1 MYYLDKRDKN
11 GLLLS
16 YSAFDLADEISNY
29 CFKEIEKTEIYEILA
44 KEFQKKYLEM
54 YFKTFFYINAVP
66 IAHKVVL
73 NEWEATNK
81 SKNFVKVNIKLFPIQ
96 KYLKDFFDSKNINFV
111 NKIDFLFIKTKALE
125 NLRLLKSVFLKKINF
140 SKKNQ
145 CQFISDPSIAVC
157 YNDGLNLDKRS
168 DIFWL
173 KKSKINPENIILYFE
188 NKLLMNRHG
197 KDKILFKKLD
207 SLKINYIKLWE
218 LENEHLESLFQN
230 IIEKLKKLKI
240 HKKEIK
246 NLQLISINLMKRIN
260 FWFVFF
266 KKFNVKIH
274 TDPKEYMF
282 ETIIKQLALRK
293 LDGCSIGKLRSHI
306 GKKSFEL
313 RGSYP
318 NDVFFVPSSDAATRF
333 KEETYNSSP
342 NLIISGFP
350 YNYLTKNNI
359 IEQEKIKKFFSQ
371 NKKNFIILLLDSN
384 YSNNMTSSEN
394 QMIFT
399 DNLRNFYNVIFDTF
413 SKFEDV
419 GIIIKTKKNIVLKN
433 LKDIYEKAKTLEKK
447 GFCYIVEEP
456 FNKFTRVYSSLSDVV
471 ISASAYYPSSLM
483 ECISEHKRGVFCD
496 YANMKFIEQEWY
508 KWGEKKVIF
517 NDVNEL
523 ANNLIKFKKDKFQNK
538 HFGNWEEQKNTLDP
552 YKDNFGG
559 DRIGM
564 YMSFLYNEFKNK
576 KKSSEAILNANK
588 KFSEKWGT
596 DKVIFYN

>member
-96 KYLKDFFDSKNINFV
+96 KYLKDFFESKNINFV
-111 NKIDFLFIKTKALE
+111 NEIDFLFIKTKALE

-359 IEQEKIKKFFSQ
+359 IEQEKIKKFFS
-371 NKKNFIILLLDSN
+371 
-384 YSNNMTSSEN
+384 
-394 QMIFT
+394 
-399 DNLRNFYNVIFDTF
+399 
-413 SKFEDV
+413 
-419 GIIIKTKKNIVLKN
+419 
-433 LKDIYEKAKTLEKK
+433 EKK
-447 GFCYIVEEP
+447 
-456 FNKFTRVYSSLSDVV
+456 
-471 ISASAYYPSSLM
+471 
-483 ECISEHKRGVFCD
+483 
-496 YANMKFIEQEWY
+496 
-508 KWGEKKVIF
+508 
-517 NDVNEL
+517 
-523 ANNLIKFKKDKFQNK
+523 
-538 HFGNWEEQKNTLDP
+538 
-552 YKDNFGG
+552 
-559 DRIGM
+559 
-564 YMSFLYNEFKNK
+564 
-576 KKSSEAILNANK
+576 K
-588 KFSEKWGT
+588 KFYYT
-596 DKVIFYN
+596 FVRF